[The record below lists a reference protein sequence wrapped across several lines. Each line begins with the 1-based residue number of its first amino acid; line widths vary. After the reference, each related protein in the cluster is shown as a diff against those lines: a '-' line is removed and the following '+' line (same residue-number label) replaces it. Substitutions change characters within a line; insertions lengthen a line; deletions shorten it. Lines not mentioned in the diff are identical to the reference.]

1 MEYSEFVESNYFSN
15 MLNISR
21 ENLVFL
27 LRVKFRSSSESFKLT
42 DRFRLKVEPVLFPNE
57 CKIKCC
63 VLIPCRMESEVIKV
77 DLLHLLRH
85 MSRCHVSCL
94 MSHVSCLVFQC

>member
-27 LRVKFRSSSESFKLT
+27 LRVKFKTSSESFEPR
-42 DRFRLKVEPVLFPNE
+42 DRFRLKVEPVLFP
-57 CKIKCC
+57 
-63 VLIPCRMESEVIKV
+63 
-77 DLLHLLRH
+77 
-85 MSRCHVSCL
+85 
-94 MSHVSCLVFQC
+94 

>member
-27 LRVKFRSSSESFKLT
+27 LRVKFRSSSEYFKLT
-42 DRFRLKVEPVLFPNE
+42 DRFRLKWNQCFF
-57 CKIKCC
+57 
-63 VLIPCRMESEVIKV
+63 
-77 DLLHLLRH
+77 
-85 MSRCHVSCL
+85 L
-94 MSHVSCLVFQC
+94 MNVK

>member
-42 DRFRLKVEPVLFPNE
+42 DRFRLKWNQCFF
-57 CKIKCC
+57 
-63 VLIPCRMESEVIKV
+63 
-77 DLLHLLRH
+77 
-85 MSRCHVSCL
+85 L
-94 MSHVSCLVFQC
+94 MNVK